1 MLNYKKRI
9 MKFNQ
14 YIEAFKEPGNL
25 LGIAS
30 FMMLSAATWD
40 LRVACVGAVAE
51 ALYLLVFADSNIYQK
66 KLRDKE
72 NRLKEEAFRKEFD
85 DLRSASIGRLST
97 PVAERFQTLE
107 HIRNQVEEASAD
119 KETWYL
125 DVVRKLD
132 QMLMAFLNFGL
143 KESQFRNHLHNA
155 MRTLAT
161 QKKRTGNKI
170 GPCPDGATLEEV
182 EQWTRDVAEYITQSY
197 SDEIADVENKIAQTQ
212 AADPNLPILQKRA
225 ELIRRRSEYAGKVG
239 RMLVSMHHQMRLLE
253 DTFGL
258 ISDEAQSRPPQQVLT
273 DIEEAVF
280 QSTLLT
286 NAIDEFA
293 SSNEQV
299 LTVGA

>member
-1 MLNYKKRI
+1 

-14 YIEAFKEPGNL
+14 YIEAFKEPWNL
-25 LGIAS
+25 LGMAS
-30 FMMLSAATWD
+30 CTMLATATWD
-40 LRVACVGAVAE
+40 FRIFCVGAVVE
-51 ALYLLVFADSNIYQK
+51 ALYLMVFADSNIYQK
-66 KLRDKE
+66 KLKDKE
-72 NRLKEEAFRKEFD
+72 NKLKEEEFRKEFD
-85 DLRSASIGRLST
+85 DLRSIALCQVSRPI
-97 PVAERFQTLE
+97 AERFQTLE
-107 HIRNQVEEASAD
+107 HIRNQVERASAD

-155 MRTLAT
+155 VSTLAT
-161 QKKRTGNKI
+161 QKKRSGSNKV
-170 GPCPDGATLEEV
+170 GPCPDDATLEEV

-197 SDEIADVENKIAQTQ
+197 SNEIADVESKISQTQ
-212 AADPNLPILQKRA
+212 AADPNLPILQKRS
-225 ELIRRRSEYAGKVG
+225 ELIKRRSEYAGKVG

-286 NAIDEFA
+286 TAIDEFS

-299 LTVGA
+299 LTIGA

>member
-1 MLNYKKRI
+1 MRL
-9 MKFNQ
+9 NQ

-25 LGIAS
+25 LALAS
-30 FMMLSAATWD
+30 FAMLSTATWD
-40 LRVACVGAVAE
+40 PRVLCVGAVVE
-51 ALYLLVFADSNIYQK
+51 ALYLLVFADSKIYHK

-72 NRLKEEAFRKEFD
+72 NKLKEEVFRREFEE
-85 DLRSASIGRLST
+85 LRQKAIGEVSK
-97 PVAERFQTLE
+97 PIAERFQTLE
-107 HIRNQVEEASAD
+107 HIRNQVEQASVD

-161 QKKRTGNKI
+161 QKKRNVGKV
-170 GPCPDGATLEEV
+170 GACPDDATLEEV
-182 EQWTRDVAEYITQSY
+182 EQWTRDVAEHITQSY
-197 SDEIADVENKIAQTQ
+197 SDEIADVENKINQTQ

-225 ELIRRRSEYAGKVG
+225 ELIKRRSEYAGKVG